1 MMKQMQAPIPL
12 PVEEVLAEVDAA
24 LSTKGGAILIAEPG
38 AGKTTRVP
46 LALLRSPW
54 LKGKIVMLEPRRIAA
69 RAAAHHMAR
78 LIGEEA
84 GETVG
89 YSVRFESKVSS
100 KTRIE
105 IVTEGVLT
113 RRLQSDPALE
123 GVA

>member
-1 MMKQMQAPIPL
+1 MIGQQMQATTRL
-12 PVEEVLAEVDAA
+12 PVEEVLPEVEAS
-24 LSTKGGAILIAEPG
+24 LRKGGTAILIAEPG
-38 AGKTTRVP
+38 AGKTTRMP
-46 LALLRSPW
+46 LALLHSNW
-54 LKGKIVMLEPRRIAA
+54 LKGRIVMLEPRRIAA

-78 LIGEEA
+78 LIGEQA

-113 RRLQSDPALE
+113 RRL
-123 GVA
+123 